1 MMTRF
6 QSPGAVA
13 LAVLVAFAGFGLTP
27 GGASPVR
34 AETISWRHVHALDRD
49 EPDGTYLRRGVA
61 IFHFGNHLPV
71 PATLELRGRLG
82 LWEQGWQ
89 TFTTQWTYRFDD
101 GSIVRARLDGR
112 LQMNP
117 ATNTPGPQEGAG
129 EFLSGTG
136 RFEGIRGTFSMKGQG
151 GLSAATPG
159 VLADVFGDLTGDYTL
174 PAR

>member
-6 QSPGAVA
+6 QSSGTVA
-13 LAVLVAFAGFGLTP
+13 CAVLAALVGFGLTP
-27 GGASPVR
+27 GGASPVH
-34 AETISWRHVHALDRD
+34 AEAISWRQVHALDRD
-49 EPDGTYLRRGVA
+49 EPDGTYIRRGVA

-71 PATLELRGRLG
+71 PATLELRGSVG

-89 TFTTQWTYRFDD
+89 TFTAHYTYRFDD
-101 GSIVRARLDGR
+101 GAIVRARLDGR
-112 LQMNP
+112 QQVSP
-117 ATNTPGPQEGAG
+117 TTNTPGPQEGAG
-129 EFLSGTG
+129 EFISGTG

-159 VLADVFGDLTGDYTL
+159 VLAAVFGDLTGNYTL